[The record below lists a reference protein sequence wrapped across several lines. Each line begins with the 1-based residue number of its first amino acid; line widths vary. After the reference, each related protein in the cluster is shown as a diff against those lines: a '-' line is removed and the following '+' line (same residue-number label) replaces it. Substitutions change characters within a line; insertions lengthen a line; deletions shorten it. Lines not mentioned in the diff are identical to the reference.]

1 MHPFV
6 FRMFIVFT
14 ITFILNILREVII
27 RRERIHYIEYPT
39 KIQRGGYI
47 TFIFVNLLMVL
58 LVITGYFSGDT
69 EFLIVST
76 VLMVVFLVI
85 TYFTRRKFRRYYE
98 ETDTHFTLK
107 GQYEY
112 VTVQFENIVDWIPLK
127 NKIGIKDIT
136 QYSDRYITVQ
146 YKFSDPEILLKKLSE
161 MIDAGEFR
169 KADSDEMDDP
179 NRNQEFIKHLEKNGF
194 KYLIK

>member
-1 MHPFV
+1 M
-6 FRMFIVFT
+6 
-14 ITFILNILREVII
+14 
-27 RRERIHYIEYPT
+27 
-39 KIQRGGYI
+39 
-47 TFIFVNLLMVL
+47 
-58 LVITGYFSGDT
+58 
-69 EFLIVST
+69 
-76 VLMVVFLVI
+76 
-85 TYFTRRKFRRYYE
+85 RKFRRYYE